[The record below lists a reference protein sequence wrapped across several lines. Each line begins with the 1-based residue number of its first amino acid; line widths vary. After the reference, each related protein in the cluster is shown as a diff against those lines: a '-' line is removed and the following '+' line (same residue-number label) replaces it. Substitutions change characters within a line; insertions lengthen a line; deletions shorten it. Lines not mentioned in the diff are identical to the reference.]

1 MPPSLQAKRGL
12 NLSLS
17 SNLVVPF
24 NRNNKHVGK
33 KDLTDKT

>member
-24 NRNNKHVGK
+24 NRDNKHGGK
-33 KDLTDKT
+33 KDVVDKT